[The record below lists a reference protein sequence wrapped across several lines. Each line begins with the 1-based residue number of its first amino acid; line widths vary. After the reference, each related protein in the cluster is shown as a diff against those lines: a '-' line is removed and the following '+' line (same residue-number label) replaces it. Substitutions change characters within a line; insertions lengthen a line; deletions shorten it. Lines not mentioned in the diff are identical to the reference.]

1 MFLIKTVSKKT
12 SMYNSK
18 KYPFMRL
25 SSNTPIEELIDED
38 ILNSIVINKYKK
50 NIILTSDEN

>member
-12 SMYNSK
+12 SRYNSK
-18 KYPFMRL
+18 KYPFMTL
-25 SSNTPIEELIDED
+25 KSNTPIEDLED
-38 ILNSIVINKYKK
+38 TSNSTITNNYKK